1 MSLVTACMKLVD
13 IMFTEIN
20 QAQKKQKNLHS
31 HLHTVYNTSLQKQKA
46 EWWLP
51 EPWDMGSGELLVKE

>member
-1 MSLVTACMKLVD
+1 
-13 IMFTEIN
+13 MFTEIN

-31 HLHTVYNTSLQKQKA
+31 QLYTVYNTSLQKQKA